1 MPHFIKSLL
10 LINKRVIT
18 IAKYISKKVK
28 CSFTNAFKKQ
38 MGMLCQNSK
47 KQTAIVSESGL
58 THFILDR
65 WIKQYQ
71 TKGEFIHSRKS

>member
-1 MPHFIKSLL
+1 M
-10 LINKRVIT
+10 INKRVIT

-38 MGMLCQNSK
+38 MGMLYQNSK
-47 KQTAIVSESGL
+47 KQTDIVSEYDL
-58 THFILDR
+58 TNSVLDR

-71 TKGEFIHSRKS
+71 TKGDFTTQENRKY